1 MSLSPLQ
8 RLDLQ
13 DRLADLLIQ
22 RPAAK
27 GLDLLE
33 LLEQINEVLILLG
46 YSADEEI
53 KPEPEAPGKPPAGEE
68 PQLVTDFKAGVFS
81 SVPASDFIETL
92 RQIDAYEPEY
102 ISLDEVKKG
111 AVAWVNNN
119 PDKFA
124 WAA

>member
-13 DRLADLLIQ
+13 DRLVDLLIQ
-22 RPAAK
+22 RPTAK

-46 YSADEEI
+46 YSADEET

-68 PQLVTDFKAGVFS
+68 PQIVTDFKAGVFS
-81 SVPASDFIETL
+81 SVPASDFIKTL

-111 AVAWVNNN
+111 AVAWVSNN

-124 WAA
+124 RAA

>member
-22 RPAAK
+22 RPTSK

-33 LLEQINEVLILLG
+33 LLEQINEILVQLG
-46 YSADEEI
+46 YSAGEED
-53 KPEPEAPGKPPAGEE
+53 KPEPENPGTPPAVEE
-68 PQLVTDFKAGVFS
+68 PQIITDFKAGVFS
-81 SVPASDFIETL
+81 SVPASEFIETL

-102 ISLDEVKKG
+102 ISLDEVKEG
-111 AVAWVNNN
+111 AKFWVKTNTDKLSVAV
-119 PDKFA
+119 
-124 WAA
+124 

>member
-124 WAA
+124 RAA